1 MARKFSKGLGGQNT
15 KFGTIKG
22 PITRIGIFLHWNAL
36 LLIGQIDDQKALEGL
51 IEIQLKKYAKGQKV
65 LKNDGNDINDDAIY
79 GALKDRLHLNRTF
92 SVTIKVSDFSCRIGY
107 QLASFDMK

>member
-1 MARKFSKGLGGQNT
+1 M
-15 KFGTIKG
+15 
-22 PITRIGIFLHWNAL
+22 
-36 LLIGQIDDQKALEGL
+36 
-51 IEIQLKKYAKGQKV
+51 